1 MPEPFSLRHEAPKAS
16 DFKVLYDSTGWGSPD
31 RDVQDYARALAGS
44 WRVVAA
50 YASDAAG
57 QPRLVGVARLI
68 SDGVLHAYVNEMI
81 VHPDAQGQGLGS
93 RLLKELLALCHAAGI
108 TDIQLFSARGKRGF
122 YERHGFVARPDEGP
136 GMQYLPGA

>member
-1 MPEPFSLRHEAPKAS
+1 MSDQPPSAA
-16 DFKVLYDSTGWGSPD
+16 DFKALYDSTGWGSPHRNPD
-31 RDVQDYARALAGS
+31 DYARALAGS

-50 YASDAAG
+50 YGSDAAG
-57 QPRLVGVARLI
+57 KPRLVGFARLI

-81 VHPDAQGQGLGS
+81 VHPEAQGQGLGS
-93 RLLKELLALCHAAGI
+93 RLLKELLAICQLAGI